1 MTPTRQTPPSESDFL
16 VVGSGIAGLSFA
28 LAAARHG
35 RVTLLTK
42 AEPVNT
48 NTNRAQ
54 GGIASALGGE
64 DSFADHVRDTLTA
77 GAGLCR
83 EEAVQQ
89 IVREGP
95 ESIRWLIEQGAAF
108 TRGADGELHLGR
120 EGGHARHRIV
130 HADDLTGA
138 EIERALLEQVRRH
151 PRIALHPHWLA
162 VDLITAHHLPGA
174 LRGDGG
180 PVLGVYAMP
189 AEDESGA
196 HPVLRLLAPVTVLAT
211 GGSGQVYQHTTNPE
225 IATGDGV
232 ALAYRAGAELA
243 NLEFFQFHPTSLH
256 HPGSPNWLIS
266 EALRGHG
273 AKLVDGRGRSIMEGV
288 HPMGEL
294 APRDIVARGID
305 SHMKRTGAP
314 CAWLDATHLDADEL
328 RRAFPNIH
336 RHCMGLGIDIARDR
350 IPVVPAA
357 HYQCGGVRVDL
368 SGRATLDGLYAIGET
383 ACTGVHGA
391 NRLASNSLLE
401 AVVYAR
407 RAAEAA
413 AADLAR
419 LSPLPGPVPE
429 WDPSGTHDPEE
440 WVLVSHN
447 REELRRLMWDFV
459 GIVRS
464 RARLEK
470 ARARVL
476 LLAGEIEDYYRRA
489 RLRPELVELRNM
501 VAVAHLVTKCA
512 LYRCESRGLHWR
524 SDFPQTDD
532 AKWKRD
538 TVVKRTGGG
547 ARARRVG

>member
-1 MTPTRQTPPSESDFL
+1 MSPSKQPPPAACDFL
-16 VVGSGIAGLSFA
+16 VIGSGIAGLSFA
-28 LAAARHG
+28 LAAAAHG
-35 RVTLLTK
+35 RVALLTK

-64 DSFADHVRDTLTA
+64 DSFEQHVRDTLEA

-83 EEAVQQ
+83 EAAVEQ

-95 ESIRWLIEQGAAF
+95 ASIRWLIEQGAAF

-120 EGGHARHRIV
+120 EGGHVRHRIV

-138 EIERALLEQVRRH
+138 EIERALLEQVRHH
-151 PRIALHPHWLA
+151 PKISLHPHWLA
-162 VDLITAHHLPGA
+162 VDLITAHHLPEP
-174 LRGDGG
+174 LRRDGG
-180 PVLGVYAMP
+180 PVYGVYAMP
-189 AEDESGA
+189 ADDPSGEHA
-196 HPVLRLLAPVTVLAT
+196 VRRVLAPVTVLAT
-211 GGSGQVYQHTTNPE
+211 GGSGQVYLHTTNPE

-256 HPGSPNWLIS
+256 HPASPNWLIS

-273 AKLVDGRGRSIMEGV
+273 ARLVDGCGRPIMAGV

-305 SHMKRTGAP
+305 EHMKRTGAD
-314 CAWLDATHLDADEL
+314 CAWLDATALDGEEL
-328 RRAFPNIH
+328 VRAFPNIH
-336 RHCMGLGIDIARDR
+336 RHCLTLGLDIRRDR

-368 SGRATLDGLYAIGET
+368 DGRATLPGLYAIGEA

-413 AADLAR
+413 AAELPTLAPPAA
-419 LSPLPGPVPE
+419 PLPE

-464 RARLEK
+464 RARLDR
-470 ARARVL
+470 ARARIL
-476 LLAGEIEDYYRRA
+476 RIAQEIEDYYRHA
-489 RLRPELVELRNM
+489 RLRPGLVELRNM
-501 VAVAHLVTKCA
+501 VAVAHLATKCA

-524 SDFPQTDD
+524 SDFPLRDD

-538 TVVKRTGGG
+538 TVVKRTGDG
-547 ARARRVG
+547 ARARREG